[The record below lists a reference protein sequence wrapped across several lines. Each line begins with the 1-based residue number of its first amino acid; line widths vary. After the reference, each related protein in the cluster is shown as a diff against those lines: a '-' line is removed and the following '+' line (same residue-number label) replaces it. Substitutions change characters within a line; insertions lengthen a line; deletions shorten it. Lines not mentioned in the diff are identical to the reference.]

1 MTEQVQITDSQ
12 LRILQLIAA
21 CERKHNIT
29 PVLPWISRALM
40 ARLVNGLDVIYLAT
54 PPNTGFRIR
63 LWPDLNQLTR
73 LGLLSNR
80 HRGYVVTDAGKAL
93 LSDEPDWLTD
103 VVEGVRHYADKEDRR
118 ID

>member
-21 CERKHNIT
+21 CERQHDIA
-29 PVLPWISRALM
+29 PVLPWIARALR
-40 ARLVNGLDVIYLAT
+40 ARLVNGLDVIYLAN
-54 PPNTGFRIR
+54 PPNTGFRVR
-63 LWPDLNQLTR
+63 LWPDLKRLKE
-73 LGLLSNR
+73 LGLLADR
-80 HRGYVVTDAGKAL
+80 QRGYIVTDAGKAL

-103 VVEGVRHYADKEDRR
+103 AVEGVRYYADKEGRR